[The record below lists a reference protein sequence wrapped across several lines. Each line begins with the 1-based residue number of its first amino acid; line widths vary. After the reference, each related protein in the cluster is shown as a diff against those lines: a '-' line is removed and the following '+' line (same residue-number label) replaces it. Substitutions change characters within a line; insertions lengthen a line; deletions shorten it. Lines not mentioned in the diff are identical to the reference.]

1 MIAYK
6 IIPGKG
12 NSPCV
17 EEPPEAVKEWLEN
30 MDVGDILIIEKIKM
44 NEKKFAA
51 LDEYEGP

>member
-12 NSPCV
+12 NSPCI

-51 LDEYEGP
+51 LDEYKGP